1 MQGLLFKAKESYR
14 NEPAVFVV
22 LELERRVELAPVVN
36 ILKAS

>member
-22 LELERRVELAPVVN
+22 LVFERRVELAPVVN
-36 ILKAS
+36 ILKPS